1 MTDADILAGLH
12 DYIANEVLE
21 GEDVGLEASTPLLE
35 LGVLNSME
43 IMKLV
48 SHIENRFEVT
58 VPMGKILAESFK
70 DLNAITDMVVELA
83 QDPSNQ

>member
-1 MTDADILAGLH
+1 MTQAEILAELH

-21 GEDVGLEASTPLLE
+21 GEDVGLENSTPLLE

-48 SHIENRFEVT
+48 GYIESKFAVT
-58 VPMGKILAESFK
+58 VPIEKILAETFAS
-70 DLNAITDMVVELA
+70 LNAITGMVLELM
-83 QDPSNQ
+83 QSSTTR